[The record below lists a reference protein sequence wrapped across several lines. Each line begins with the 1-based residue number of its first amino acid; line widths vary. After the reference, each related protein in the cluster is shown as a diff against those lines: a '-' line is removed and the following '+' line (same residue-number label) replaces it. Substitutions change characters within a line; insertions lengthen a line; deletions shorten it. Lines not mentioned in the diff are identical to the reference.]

1 MADEPD
7 SIILRHLR
15 DIRATLEA
23 HGDVLSRNTAMLN
36 QHTGALTRIEKRAD
50 DLYTM
55 STHTLGV
62 AVSAHE
68 KYLALEARV
77 DQLSERVQQLE
88 TKT

>member
-7 SIILRHLR
+7 NIILRHLG
-15 DIRATLEA
+15 DIRTTLEA
-23 HGDVLSRNTAMLN
+23 HGDLLN
-36 QHTGALTRIEKRAD
+36 QHTGALARIEKRVD

-62 AVSAHE
+62 AVSSHE

>member
-7 SIILRHLR
+7 NIILRHLG
-15 DIRATLEA
+15 DIRTTLEA
-23 HGDVLSRNTAMLN
+23 HGDLLN
-36 QHTGALTRIEKRAD
+36 QHTGALARIEKRID

-55 STHTLGV
+55 STHPLGV
-62 AVSAHE
+62 AVSSHE

>member
-7 SIILRHLR
+7 NIILRHLG
-15 DIRATLEA
+15 DIRTTLEA
-23 HGDVLSRNTAMLN
+23 HGDLLNQLN
-36 QHTGALTRIEKRAD
+36 QHTGALARIEKRID

-62 AVSAHE
+62 AVSSHE

>member
-7 SIILRHLR
+7 NIILRHLG
-15 DIRATLEA
+15 DIRTTLEA
-23 HGDVLSRNTAMLN
+23 HGDLLN
-36 QHTGALTRIEKRAD
+36 QHTGALARIEKRID

-62 AVSAHE
+62 AVSSHE

>member
-7 SIILRHLR
+7 NIILRHLR
-15 DIRATLEA
+15 DIRTTLEA
-23 HGDVLSRNTAMLN
+23 HGDLLN
-36 QHTGALTRIEKRAD
+36 QHTGALARIEKRID

-55 STHTLGV
+55 STHPLGV
-62 AVSAHE
+62 AVSSHE